1 MAAVNGQNSLEK
13 KREAVSYFNQ
23 NKVPEHIEK
32 LLNDMF
38 KEKPDDIFGY
48 MVIFDI
54 KIANFI

>member
-13 KREAVSYFNQ
+13 KRQAVAYYNE
-23 NKVPEHIEK
+23 NKVPEYLEK

-48 MVIFDI
+48 MVIFFLEI
-54 KIANFI
+54 TNFF